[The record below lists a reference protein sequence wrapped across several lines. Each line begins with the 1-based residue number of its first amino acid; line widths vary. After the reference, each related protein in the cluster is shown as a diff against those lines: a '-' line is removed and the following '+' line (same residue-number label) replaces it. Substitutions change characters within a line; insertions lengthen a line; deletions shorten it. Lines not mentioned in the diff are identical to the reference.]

1 MKQHILSFEQVSIK
15 DVSQVGGKNASL
27 GEMIRNLAKRGVPVP
42 TGFAV
47 TAEAFRDFLKRTGI
61 AQEVWSTVNA
71 IDVTNQRELAEG
83 GKKLR
88 ELVESTPLPTD
99 LEAGILK
106 AYRELSK
113 KTRQK
118 LAVVAVRSSATAE
131 DLPGASFAGQHDTYL
146 NVRGEKAVLT
156 AVSKC
161 FASLFT
167 DRAISYRVNNHFP
180 HKKVAMS
187 AGVQLMVRSDRGCA
201 GVMFTIDTENGFE
214 RAVLV
219 DSSWGYGEGV
229 VQGKAI
235 PDHFVVSK
243 DRLDTHRPII
253 ERTRGSKLLKFVA
266 KAGGLPAGRQGSHI
280 VPTTAAERNV
290 FSIND
295 DEVLQLAKWA
305 VAIEKLYKKPMDI
318 EWAKDGPTGKLFIV
332 QARPETVEAR
342 ERTDIVEEYSL
353 GKRGK
358 VLVSGIAVGHK
369 IGSGK
374 AALIASPKQITR
386 FRAGEV
392 LVTRMTD
399 PAWEPIMKIA
409 SAIVTDGGGRTSHAA
424 IVSRE
429 LGVPCIV
436 GTGNATKTIKA
447 GRAVTVSCAEGETGF
462 VYEGAVPFTIRR
474 TNVSKLPKPKIKVM
488 MNIGQPD
495 TAFALSKLP
504 ADGVGL
510 AREEFIIANSIGIHP
525 NALLNLD
532 KLKDRGAAQKIRRK
546 ILGYKKPTDFYVE
559 KLAEGIAK
567 IGAAFWPNDV
577 IVRFSDFKTNEYAT
591 LLGGKEFEPKEENP
605 MIGWRGASRYYDPE
619 FEAAFTLECRAMKMA
634 RDVKGFTNV
643 VPMIPFCRTVEE
655 GKKCLA
661 VMAKAGLKRGKNGL
675 RVYVMCEIPSNV
687 ILAEK
692 FADIF
697 DGFSIG
703 SNDLT
708 QCTLGLDRDSTR
720 LHNVADERNEAVVTL
735 IKHVIAV
742 CREKKVK
749 IGICGQAPSDYPEF
763 AGMLMKAGIDSVSLN
778 PDSILPTR
786 IRLAKKRK

>member
-1 MKQHILSFEQVSIK
+1 MKKHILLFEEVSIK
-15 DVSQVGGKNASL
+15 NVAQVGGKNASL
-27 GEMIRNLAKRGVPVP
+27 GEMIRNLKKQGVPVP

-47 TAEAFRDFLKRTGI
+47 TADAFRDFLNGTKI
-61 AQEVWSTVNA
+61 AAEVWSTVNA
-71 IDVTNQRELAEG
+71 IDVTDQRALAEG

-88 ELVESTPLPTD
+88 ALVSGTPLPAE
-99 LEAGILK
+99 LEEGIIK
-106 AYRELSK
+106 AYQGLCKRSK
-113 KTRQK
+113 
-118 LAVVAVRSSATAE
+118 LPHAVVAVRSSATAE
-131 DLPGASFAGQHDTYL
+131 DLPSASFAGQHDSYL
-146 NVRGEKAVLT
+146 NVKGEKAVVA
-156 AVSKC
+156 AVREC

-187 AGVQLMVRSDRGCA
+187 AGVQLMVRSDSGAA
-201 GVMFTIDTENGFE
+201 GVMFTIDTESGFE

-243 DRLDTHRPII
+243 DRLATHRPIV

-266 KAGGLPAGRQGSHI
+266 KEGGSHI

-295 DEVLQLAKWA
+295 DEVLKLAKWA
-305 VAIEKLYKKPMDI
+305 VAIENLYKKPMDV
-318 EWAKDGPTGKLFIV
+318 EWAKDGPTGRLFIV

-342 ERTDIVEEYSL
+342 ENTDILEEYQL
-353 GKRGK
+353 AKRGK
-358 VLVSGIAVGHK
+358 TLVSGIAVGHK

-374 AALIASPKQITR
+374 AKLIASPKQITK

-409 SAIVTDGGGRTSHAA
+409 GAIVTDGGGRTSHAA

-436 GTGNATKTIKA
+436 GTGIATKTIKE
-447 GRAVTVSCAEGETGF
+447 GQSVTVSCAEGETGY
-462 VYEGAVPFTIRR
+462 VYEGEVPFKVRR
-474 TNVSKLPKPKIKVM
+474 TNLSKLPKAKIKVM

-495 TAFALSKLP
+495 TAFGLAKLP

-510 AREEFIIANSIGIHP
+510 AREEFIIANNIGVHP
-525 NALLNLD
+525 LALINLETM
-532 KLKDRGAAQKIRRK
+532 KDRGAAQKIK
-546 ILGYKKPTDFYVE
+546 KLVVGYKKPTDFYVE
-559 KLAEGIAK
+559 KLAEGISK

-605 MIGWRGASRYYDPE
+605 MIGWRGASRYYDPDFQPA
-619 FEAAFTLECRAMKMA
+619 FELECEAMRMV

-643 VPMIPFCRTVEE
+643 IPMVPFCRTVEE
-655 GKKCLA
+655 GKKVLA
-661 VMAKAGLKRGKNGL
+661 VMAKCGLKQGKNGL
-675 RVYVMCEIPSNV
+675 QVYVMCEIPSNV
-687 ILAEK
+687 ILAEQ

-720 LHNVADERNEAVVTL
+720 LHNVADERNEAVITL
-735 IKHVIAV
+735 IKHVISV

-749 IGICGQAPSDYPEF
+749 IGICGQAPSDYPGF

-786 IRLAKKRK
+786 LMLAKKQKR

>member
-1 MKQHILSFEQVSIK
+1 MEENILRFEQVRIK
-15 DVSQVGGKNASL
+15 DVGLVGGKNASL
-27 GEMIRNLAKRGVPVP
+27 GEMIGKLSKRGVPVP

-47 TAEAFRDFLKRTGI
+47 TASAFRDFLKRTGI
-61 AQEVWSTVNA
+61 ASEVWRTVNA
-71 IDVTNQRELAEG
+71 IDVTDQKALAKG
-83 GKKLR
+83 GEKLR
-88 ELVESTPLPTD
+88 ELICSTPLPAD
-99 LEAGILK
+99 LETGIVK

-113 KTRQK
+113 KGKQSQ
-118 LAVVAVRSSATAE
+118 AVVAVRSSATAE
-131 DLPGASFAGQHDTYL
+131 DLPSASFAGQHDSYL
-146 NVRGEKAVLT
+146 NIRGEKAVLK
-156 AVSKC
+156 AVRRC

-167 DRAISYRVNNHFP
+167 DRAICYRVNNHFS
-180 HKKVAMS
+180 HEKVAMS
-187 AGVQLMVRSDRGCA
+187 TGVQLMVRSNTGAA
-201 GVMFTIDTENGFE
+201 GVIFTIDTETGFE

-219 DSSWGYGEGV
+219 DSSWGYGEAV
-229 VQGKAI
+229 VQGKAV
-235 PDHFVVSK
+235 PDHFVVGK
-243 DRLDTHRPII
+243 DRLLTHRPIV
-253 ERTRGSKLLKFVA
+253 ERTLGSKRLKFVA
-266 KAGGLPAGRQGSHI
+266 KDGGSRI
-280 VPTTAAERNV
+280 VPTAAAERNV
-290 FSIND
+290 FSISD
-295 DEVLQLAKWA
+295 DEVLRLAKWA
-305 VAIEKLYKKPMDI
+305 VAIEKLYGKPMDI

-342 ERTDIVEEYSL
+342 ERTDIIEEYRL

-358 VLVSGIAVGHK
+358 TLVSGISVGHK

-374 AALIASPKQITR
+374 AKLIASPKQIAK

-392 LVTRMTD
+392 LVTKMTD
-399 PAWEPIMKIA
+399 PAWEPIMKMA
-409 SAIVTDGGGRTSHAA
+409 GAIVTDGGGRTSHAA

-436 GTGNATKTIKA
+436 GTGIATKTIRE
-447 GRAVTVSCAEGETGF
+447 GRPVTVSCAEGETGF
-462 VYEGAVPFTIRR
+462 VYDGAMPFSVRR
-474 TNVSKLPKPKIKVM
+474 TNISKLPKPKIKVM

-495 TAFALSKLP
+495 TAFGLSKLP

-525 NALLNLD
+525 LALLNLD
-532 KLKDRGAAQKIRRK
+532 DLKDRGAAQKIK
-546 ILGYKKPTDFYVE
+546 KLIVGYKKPTDFYIE

-567 IGAAFWPNDV
+567 IGTAFWPNDV
-577 IVRFSDFKTNEYAT
+577 IVRFSDFKTNEYST
-591 LLGGKEFEPKEENP
+591 LIGGKEFEPKEENP
-605 MIGWRGASRYYDPE
+605 MLGWRGASRYYDPD
-619 FEAAFTLECRAMKMA
+619 FKAAFLLECEAMKLA

-655 GKKCLA
+655 GKKVIA
-661 VMAKAGLKRGKNGL
+661 VMSKAGLKQGKNGL

-735 IKHVIAV
+735 IKRAIAV
-742 CREKKVK
+742 CRKKKVK
-749 IGICGQAPSDYPEF
+749 IGICGQAPSDYPGF

-786 IRLAKKRK
+786 LMLSKMKK

>member
-1 MKQHILSFEQVSIK
+1 MKRPILRFEQVSIRN
-15 DVSQVGGKNASL
+15 VAQVGGKNASL
-27 GEMIRNLAKRGVPVP
+27 GEMITKLAKRGVPVP

-47 TAEAFRDFLKRTGI
+47 TAEAFRDFLKRTKI
-61 AQEVWSTVNA
+61 ASEVWHTVNS
-71 IDVTNQRELAEG
+71 IDVTDQKALAEG
-83 GKKLR
+83 GRKLR
-88 ELVESTPLPTD
+88 DLVCSTPLPVD
-99 LEAGILK
+99 LEAGIVS

-113 KTRQK
+113 KSRQTH
-118 LAVVAVRSSATAE
+118 AVVAVRSSATAE
-131 DLPGASFAGQHDTYL
+131 DLPSASFAGQHDSYL
-146 NVRGEKAVLT
+146 NVRGEKEVVRAVRQ
-156 AVSKC
+156 C

-167 DRAISYRVNNHFP
+167 DRAICYRVNNRFP

-187 AGVQLMVRSDRGCA
+187 AGVQLMVRSDSGAA
-201 GVMFTIDTENGFE
+201 GVMFTIDTESGFE

-266 KAGGLPAGRQGSHI
+266 KEGGSHI

-295 DEVLQLAKWA
+295 DEVLKLAKWA
-305 VAIEKLYKKPMDI
+305 VEIEKLYKKPMDV
-318 EWAKDGPTGKLFIV
+318 EWAKDGPSGKLYIV

-342 ERTDIVEEYSL
+342 QRTDIIEEYRL

-358 VLVSGIAVGHK
+358 MLVSGIAVGHK
-369 IGSGK
+369 IGAGR
-374 AALIASPKQITR
+374 ARLIASPKQIAK

-392 LVTRMTD
+392 LVTKMTD

-409 SAIVTDGGGRTSHAA
+409 GAIVTDGGGRTSHAA

-429 LGVPCIV
+429 LGVPCVV
-436 GTGNATKTIKA
+436 GTGIATKTIKE
-447 GRAVTVSCAEGETGF
+447 GQPVTVSCAEGETGF
-462 VYEGAVPFTIRR
+462 VYAGELPFRVRR
-474 TNVSKLPKPKIKVM
+474 TNLSKIPKPKIKVM

-495 TAFALSKLP
+495 TAFGLSKLP

-532 KLKDRGAAQKIRRK
+532 KLKDRGAARRIK
-546 ILGYKKPTDFYVE
+546 RLIVGYKKPTDFYIE

-605 MIGWRGASRYYDPE
+605 MIGWRGASRYYDPD
-619 FEAAFTLECRAMKMA
+619 FAEAFLLECAAMKMA

-661 VMAKAGLKRGKNGL
+661 VMSKAGLKRGKNGL
-675 RVYVMCEIPSNV
+675 RVYMMCEIPSNV
-687 ILAEK
+687 ILAEQ
-692 FADIF
+692 FADLF

-735 IKHVIAV
+735 IKHVIKV
-742 CREKKVK
+742 CREKKIK
-749 IGICGQAPSDYPEF
+749 IGICGQAPSDYPGF
-763 AGMLMKAGIDSVSLN
+763 AGMLMKAGINSVSLN

-786 IRLAKKRK
+786 LMLAKKRR

>member
-1 MKQHILSFEQVSIK
+1 MKRILRFEQVSIK
-15 DVSQVGGKNASL
+15 NVAQVGGKNASL
-27 GEMIRNLAKRGVPVP
+27 GEMINNLKKRGVPVP

-47 TAEAFRDFLKRTGI
+47 TADAFRDFLKRTGI
-61 AQEVWSTVNA
+61 AKEVWSMVNA
-71 IDVTNQRELAEG
+71 IDVTDQRELAEG

-88 ELVESTPLPTD
+88 QLVASTPLPAD
-99 LEAGILK
+99 LEAGIID
-106 AYRELSK
+106 AYRELAK
-113 KTRQK
+113 KTKQPYP
-118 LAVVAVRSSATAE
+118 VVAVRSSATAE
-131 DLPGASFAGQHDTYL
+131 DLPSASFAGQHDSYL
-146 NVRGEKAVLT
+146 NIRGEKAVLE

-187 AGVQLMVRSDRGCA
+187 AGVQLMVRSDSGCA
-201 GVMFTIDTENGFE
+201 GVMFTIDTESGFE
-214 RAVLV
+214 RAVLI

-243 DRLDTHRPII
+243 DRLATHRPIV

-266 KAGGLPAGRQGSHI
+266 KAGGSHI
-280 VPTTAAERNV
+280 VPTTASERNV
-290 FSIND
+290 FSISD

-305 VAIEKLYKKPMDI
+305 VEIEKLYKKPMDI
-318 EWAKDGPTGKLFIV
+318 EWAKDGPSKKLFIV

-342 ERTDIVEEYSL
+342 RNTDVIEEYSL

-374 AALIASPKQITR
+374 AKLIASPKQISK

-392 LVTRMTD
+392 LVTKMTD

-409 SAIVTDGGGRTSHAA
+409 GAIVTDGGGRTSHAA

-436 GTGNATKTIKA
+436 GTGIATKTIKE
-447 GRAVTVSCAEGETGF
+447 GRPVTVSCAEGETGF
-462 VYEGAVPFTIRR
+462 VYDGAIPFKVRR
-474 TNVSKLPKPKIKVM
+474 TNVSKLPKPRIKVL

-495 TAFALSKLP
+495 TAFGLSKLP

-525 NALLNLD
+525 NALLNLG

-546 ILGYKKPTDFYVE
+546 IIGYKKPTDFYIE

-619 FEAAFTLECRAMKMA
+619 FEAAFVLECEAMKMA

-661 VMAKAGLKRGKNGL
+661 VMAKTGLRRGKNGL

-687 ILAEK
+687 ILAEQ

-735 IKHVIAV
+735 IKHAIAV

-786 IRLAKKRK
+786 IRLAKKKRR